1 MLDIYSRRILALL
14 QTNSRRPIQE
24 ISDLVGLSPTPCWRR
39 IRDMEASGV
48 IRGYAALLDR
58 GELGLD
64 ACVLAHVQLARHE
77 EAAVERFEAAM
88 AARPEVTQL
97 YSTTGEADYIL
108 KVVVTDIQA
117 YEAFLKQHLFR
128 LPAVVNVR
136 SSVVLRELKNDTAL
150 PLDAMP

>member
-1 MLDIYSRRILALL
+1 MLDTYSRRILALL

-39 IRDMEASGV
+39 IRDMEANGV

-58 GELGLD
+58 TELGLD
-64 ACVLAHVQLARHE
+64 VCVLAHVQLARHE

-88 AARPEVTQL
+88 TARPEVTQV

-108 KVVVTDIQA
+108 KVVVADIQA
-117 YEAFLKQHLFR
+117 YDDFLKQHLFR

-136 SSVVLRELKNDTAL
+136 SSVVLRELKYDTAL
-150 PLDAMP
+150 PLDAMA